1 MYRVKI
7 FGAGS
12 IGNHLAN
19 ASRTLGWQVV
29 VCDRDPA
36 ALERMKSQI
45 YPGRYGKWDDTIQ
58 LCLNDNAPRGSFDL
72 IHIGTPPDWH
82 LSLAMQALQESPR
95 ALLIEKPLCPPDLKG
110 AQELFD
116 AARNSKTKVYVGYD
130 HVLGMAALKTEEL
143 IKANVIGEI
152 KTIDVDF
159 REHWGGIFAA
169 HPWLSGPED
178 SYLGFTARGGGA
190 SGEHSHALHF
200 WQHLAHL
207 CGGGAVSEVTA
218 NIRLVENG
226 KARYDDLFLLT
237 LQTEKGIVG
246 RVVQDVVTQPPR
258 KRARVQGSTGAL
270 EWVCGY
276 SPEGDAV
283 LHLKPGA
290 PEEVYLFK
298 KKRPDDFLQE
308 LRHLQQQLE
317 NPALSSPISLER
329 GLDSMLVIAAAHE
342 SASKKCSTRVRC
354 GQNYAT
360 NAVSPA

>member
-36 ALERMKSQI
+36 ALERMKTQI
-45 YPGRYGKWDDTIQ
+45 YPSRYGKWDDGIQ
-58 LCLNDNAPRGSFDL
+58 LCLNDKAPRGSFDL

-82 LSLAMQALQESPR
+82 LPLAMQALEESPR
-95 ALLIEKPLCPPDLKG
+95 GLLIEKPLCPPDLKG

-116 AARNSKTKVYVGYD
+116 AARISKTKVFVGYD
-130 HVLGMAALKTEEL
+130 HVLGQAALKMEEML
-143 IKANVIGEI
+143 RAKVIGEV

-159 REHWGGIFAA
+159 REYWGGIFAA
-169 HPWLSGPED
+169 HPWLNGPED
-178 SYLGFTARGGGA
+178 SYLGFTDRGGGA

-200 WQHLAHL
+200 WQYLAHI
-207 CGGGAVSEVTA
+207 CGGGAVCEITA
-218 NIRLVENG
+218 NIHYVEQG

-237 LQTEKGIVG
+237 LQTENGLVG

-258 KRARVQGSTGAL
+258 KRARVQGTTGAL

-276 SPEGDAV
+276 SSEGDA
-283 LHLKPGA
+283 LIHLKPGI
-290 PEEVYLFK
+290 PDEVHLFK

-317 NPALSSPISLER
+317 LSNCVSPISLER
-329 GLDSMLVIAAAHE
+329 GLDSMLVIAAAHQ
-342 SASKKCSTRVRC
+342 SASSKSRTKVVC
-354 GQNYAT
+354 GRNYTAE
-360 NAVSPA
+360 AVSRA